1 MSEHEDEV
9 HKDKKVY
16 KIQIDKDH
24 FEVTKAQPT
33 ARELLTIAGKVPPR
47 PAARRQ
53 RGRRANLLDGSGRR
67 IRLADGDPQT
77 TRGA

>member
-33 ARELLTIAGKVPPR
+33 T
-47 PAARRQ
+47 
-53 RGRRANLLDGSGRR
+53 
-67 IRLADGDPQT
+67 T
-77 TRGA
+77 TRSGTRSRPM